1 MVLKNFNSYLL
12 ILVFVIVSLILSITV
27 ISLPTYSIP
36 IFLAYAILSIS
47 FAIYITLSNKPA
59 ENTYSSFIEYL
70 FSSIYNVSQKKD
82 IYYIVKNSFLS
93 NGINVGDVFVFLEDE
108 TGNLRLRSEHLKGE
122 HLRGEHLKGEHLKGE
137 HIKGEKVSISS
148 IIKSELEFIRFV
160 KSSKYRIPF
169 VNKRN
174 TTLLPYSVFNEILN
188 YFESL
193 NTNIMIPIYTPTNDV
208 VGLVFANIERVGI
221 KNLIYLSKLLN
232 IVLLSFREIE
242 LSEKRRI
249 LEEDLKIAVDLQR
262 KLIPSNF
269 VNTEFFDSYGFYKPA
284 YQIGGDYIDIIES
297 SENFI
302 FAVGDVAG
310 KGVSAALVTMIVKSV
325 LNSTDIKVKNF
336 QSSIERLN
344 NFIYNWF
351 YDQESTMTFITL
363 LTTIFIPK
371 KKLLYYINSGHV
383 PGIIVSSDGNVRE
396 LKSTSTPVGLFEKLK
411 PKIGTISIK
420 KGDIMVLYT
429 DGLIEQID
437 KRGREFGIKRLT
449 SVITSHLNESPEEII
464 RHITEEFEKFSDS
477 EASDDIAILVAKFK

>member
-1 MVLKNFNSYLL
+1 MVIKNFNSYLPV
-12 ILVFVIVSLILSITV
+12 LVFVIVSLILSITV
-27 ISLPTYSIP
+27 ILLPTYSIP

-122 HLRGEHLKGEHLKGE
+122 HLRAEHLKGE

-371 KKLLYYINSGHV
+371 KKLLYYINAGHV

-477 EASDDIAILVAKFK
+477 EANDDIAILVAKFK

>member
-1 MVLKNFNSYLL
+1 MVIKNFNSYLPV
-12 ILVFVIVSLILSITV
+12 LVFVIVSLILSITV

-47 FAIYITLSNKPA
+47 FAIYTTLSNKPA

-108 TGNLRLRSEHLKGE
+108 TGNLRLR
-122 HLRGEHLKGEHLKGE
+122 GEHLKGE
-137 HIKGEKVSISS
+137 HIKGEHLIGEKVSISS
-148 IIKSELEFIRFV
+148 IIKSEFEFIRFV

-232 IVLLSFREIE
+232 IVVLSFREIE

-371 KKLLYYINSGHV
+371 KKLLYYINAGHV

>member
-1 MVLKNFNSYLL
+1 MVLKNFNSYLPV
-12 ILVFVIVSLILSITV
+12 LVFVIVSLILSITV

-36 IFLAYAILSIS
+36 IFLAYAILSIG
-47 FAIYITLSNKPA
+47 FAIYTTLSNKPA

-108 TGNLRLRSEHLKGE
+108 TGNLRLR
-122 HLRGEHLKGEHLKGE
+122 REHLKGE

-221 KNLIYLSKLLN
+221 KNLIYSSKLLN
-232 IVLLSFREIE
+232 IVVLSFREIE

-310 KGVSAALVTMIVKSV
+310 KGISAALVTMIVKSV

-371 KKLLYYINSGHV
+371 KKLLYYINAGHV

>member
-108 TGNLRLRSEHLKGE
+108 TGNLRLRS
-122 HLRGEHLKGEHLKGE
+122 EHLKGEHLKGE

>member
-1 MVLKNFNSYLL
+1 MVIKNFNSYLPV
-12 ILVFVIVSLILSITV
+12 LVFVIVSLILSITV

-47 FAIYITLSNKPA
+47 FAIYTTLSNKPA

-122 HLRGEHLKGEHLKGE
+122 H
-137 HIKGEKVSISS
+137 IKGEKVSI
-148 IIKSELEFIRFV
+148 IKSEFEFIRFV

-310 KGVSAALVTMIVKSV
+310 KGISAALVTMIVKSV

-371 KKLLYYINSGHV
+371 KKLLYYINAGHV

>member
-1 MVLKNFNSYLL
+1 MVLKNLNSYL
-12 ILVFVIVSLILSITV
+12 IVLVFVIVSLILSITV

-36 IFLAYAILSIS
+36 IFLAYAILSIG
-47 FAIYITLSNKPA
+47 FAIYTTLSNKPA

-82 IYYIVKNSFLS
+82 IYYIVKNSFIS

-108 TGNLRLRSEHLKGE
+108 TGNLRLRSEHLRGE
-122 HLRGEHLKGEHLKGE
+122 YLRGEHL
-137 HIKGEKVSISS
+137 KGEKVSISS
-148 IIKSELEFIRFV
+148 IIKSEFEFIRFV

-174 TTLLPYSVFNEILN
+174 TTLLPYSVLNEILN

-232 IVLLSFREIE
+232 IVVLSFREIE

-262 KLIPSNF
+262 KLIPYNF

-310 KGVSAALVTMIVKSV
+310 KGISAALVTMIVKSV

-336 QSSIERLN
+336 QPSIERLN

-371 KKLLYYINSGHV
+371 KKLLYYINAGHV
-383 PGIIVSSDGNVRE
+383 PGIIISSDGNVRE

>member
-1 MVLKNFNSYLL
+1 MVIKNFNSYLPV
-12 ILVFVIVSLILSITV
+12 LVFVIVSLILSITV

-47 FAIYITLSNKPA
+47 FAIYTTLSNKPA

-108 TGNLRLRSEHLKGE
+108 TGNLRLR
-122 HLRGEHLKGEHLKGE
+122 GEHLKGE
-137 HIKGEKVSISS
+137 HIKGEHLIGEKVSISS
-148 IIKSELEFIRFV
+148 IIKSEFEFIRFV

-232 IVLLSFREIE
+232 IVVLSFREIE

>member
-1 MVLKNFNSYLL
+1 MVIKNFNSYLPV
-12 ILVFVIVSLILSITV
+12 LVFVIVSLILSITV

-36 IFLAYAILSIS
+36 IFLAYAILSIG
-47 FAIYITLSNKPA
+47 FAIYTTLSNKPA

-108 TGNLRLRSEHLKGE
+108 TGNLRLRNKHLKGE
-122 HLRGEHLKGEHLKGE
+122 HLRGEHLKGE
-137 HIKGEKVSISS
+137 KVSISS
-148 IIKSELEFIRFV
+148 IIKSEFEFIRFV

-232 IVLLSFREIE
+232 IVVLSFREIE

-249 LEEDLKIAVDLQR
+249 LEEDLKIAIDLQR

-284 YQIGGDYIDIIES
+284 YHIGGDYIDIIES

-302 FAVGDVAG
+302 FTVGDVAG
-310 KGVSAALVTMIVKSV
+310 KGISAALVTMIVKSV

-371 KKLLYYINSGHV
+371 KKLLYYINAGHV

-477 EASDDIAILVAKFK
+477 EASDDIAILVSKFK

>member
-1 MVLKNFNSYLL
+1 MVIKNFNSYLPV
-12 ILVFVIVSLILSITV
+12 LVFVIVSLILSTIV

-36 IFLAYAILSIS
+36 IFLAYAILSIG
-47 FAIYITLSNKPA
+47 FAIYTTLSNKPA

-108 TGNLRLRSEHLKGE
+108 TGNLRLRSEHL
-122 HLRGEHLKGEHLKGE
+122 RGEHL
-137 HIKGEKVSISS
+137 KGEKVSISS
-148 IIKSELEFIRFV
+148 IIKSEFEFIRLV

-174 TTLLPYSVFNEILN
+174 TTLLAHSVFNEILN

-310 KGVSAALVTMIVKSV
+310 KGISAALVTMIVKSV

-351 YDQESTMTFITL
+351 YDQESTMTFITM

-371 KKLLYYINSGHV
+371 KKLLYYINAGHV
-383 PGIIVSSDGNVRE
+383 PGIIVSSNGNVRE